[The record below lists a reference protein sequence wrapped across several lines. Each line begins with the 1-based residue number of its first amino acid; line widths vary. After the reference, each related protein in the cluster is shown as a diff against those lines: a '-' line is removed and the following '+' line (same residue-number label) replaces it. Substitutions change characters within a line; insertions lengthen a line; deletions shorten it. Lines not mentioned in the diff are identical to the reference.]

1 MEKKR
6 LRQTDTEAELAT
18 VTETLGEIMEGDV
31 EATSLFLFK
40 R

>member
-18 VTETLGEIMEGDV
+18 VTETLGEIMEGG
-31 EATSLFLFK
+31 EYI
-40 R
+40 